1 MIDKQRFNVREAGE
15 YLGVAAQ
22 TLNRWRMNPNDGP
35 PFVKLGRRVVY
46 ERADLD
52 AWLAANRRK
61 STIEAREAG
70 QSKGVA
76 A

>member
-1 MIDKQRFNVREAGE
+1 MENSRLNVKEAAI

-22 TLNRWRMNPNDGP
+22 TLNRWRMKAGEGP

-52 AWLAANRRK
+52 AFLAQQRRA
-61 STIEAREAG
+61 STASR
-70 QSKGVA
+70 
-76 A
+76 